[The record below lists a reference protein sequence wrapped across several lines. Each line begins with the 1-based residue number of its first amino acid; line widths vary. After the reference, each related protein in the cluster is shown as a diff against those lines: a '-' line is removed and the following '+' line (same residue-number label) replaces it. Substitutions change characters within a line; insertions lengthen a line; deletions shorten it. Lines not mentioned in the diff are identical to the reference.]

1 MRIQHWLYTL
11 PLRLRSLFRR
21 SQLDQELTEEL
32 SYHLDQKTNQFIAA
46 GMSADEARHAALRA
60 MGGLEQRK
68 EQCRD
73 TRKINWLQDF
83 LQDFRYAARTLRKSP
98 GFTAIAILT
107 LALGI
112 GANSAIFS
120 VVDAILLRPLPYPEP
135 DRLVRIWES
144 SLRLDTPRNVVNP
157 FNFLD
162 WRDRSQ
168 SFESMAAISDA
179 TTNLSSHGQ
188 PVAVPGMQVSTDF
201 FSILRVAPFLGRTFT
216 PADGVP
222 GQDHSIILSYDLWH
236 RQFGDDRSIIGQKID
251 VDGVPCEVIGVMP
264 KSFSFPKM
272 KPEVWTPMA
281 INRSDDWKSGRYLTV
296 VARLKPGV
304 SVAQAQQDMLRVA
317 EFTAQARPDF
327 NKSWS
332 ANVVPML
339 EDATQFV
346 RRPLWVL
353 LSAVG
358 FLLLIACA
366 NVANLL
372 LMRGTGRL
380 RELAVRSALGAA
392 RSRIIRQLFA
402 ESLLLSLAGM
412 FVGLFFAYFGLSA
425 LLALIP
431 QSNPLPRA
439 EPISI
444 DARVL
449 LFAFFAT
456 LLTAVLFGLVPA
468 FRLSFVDL
476 QNALKQGSLRSGV
489 GGHQTLRR
497 IFVVAEVALALLLS
511 VGAGLMLRSLARLTS
526 TDPGFSTDHLLTMH
540 IWTSPVRYEDNL
552 KRSQHFDRILT
563 EIRSTPGVQAAGS
576 THFLPLMDRTS
587 GSCFSPADQPP
598 PTPAE
603 SPTAQ
608 FLIISSGY
616 FQTMSTAILAGRD
629 FEPRD
634 NFNSS
639 PVAIVN
645 HAFVE
650 KYFPGQSILG
660 KQFNVCWTLKK
671 PAEIVGIVADA
682 RQAEL
687 QDSPAPTIFL
697 SNSQAPMYFA
707 TLVVRATGDP
717 LQIVRDV
724 EAAVHRVDPDQA
736 VSDVQ
741 TMDAVFSNSV
751 SSPRFQ
757 AVLLLVFAALAI
769 ALAMIGVYG
778 VISYS
783 VSQRINE
790 IGIRVALGAR
800 SYDVFRL
807 ILREA
812 LALSAVAL
820 VIGLLASLAL
830 GRVLQS
836 LLFEV
841 TPTDPATLA
850 SVAALVLL
858 VSIAAAAIPARR
870 ATHIDPLT
878 ALRYE

>member
-1 MRIQHWLYTL
+1 MRIEQWFYTL

-21 SQLDQELTEEL
+21 SQVDQELTEEL
-32 SYHLDQKTNQFIAA
+32 CYYLEQKTSQFIAA
-46 GMSADEARHAALRA
+46 GMSADEARRAALLS
-60 MGGLEQRK
+60 MDGLEQRK

-73 TRKINWLQDF
+73 THKVNWIQDF
-83 LQDFRYAARTLRKSP
+83 LQDFRCAARTLRKSP
-98 GFTAIAILT
+98 AFTAVAILT

-120 VVDAILLRPLPYPEP
+120 VVDAILLRPLPYPQP

-144 SLRLDTPRNVVNP
+144 SVRYDSSRNVVNP

-168 SFESMAAISDA
+168 SFESMAAISGLM
-179 TTNLSSHGQ
+179 TNLSSHGQ
-188 PVAVPGMQVSTDF
+188 PVAVPGMQVSPEF
-201 FSILRVAPFLGRTFT
+201 FSILRVAPFLGRAFT

-222 GQDHSIILSYDLWH
+222 GQDRSVILSYDLWH
-236 RQFGDDRSIIGQKID
+236 RQFGDDGSLVGQKID
-251 VDGVPCEVIGVMP
+251 VDGSPYEVIGVMP
-264 KSFSFPKM
+264 KGFSFPKM
-272 KPEVWTPMA
+272 KAEVWTPLA
-281 INRSDDWKSGRYLTV
+281 LERTDDYKGGRYLTV

-304 SVAQAQQDMLRVA
+304 SIAQAQQDMLRVTD
-317 EFTAQARPDF
+317 FTAQARPDF
-327 NKSWS
+327 NKNWS

-339 EDATQFV
+339 EDATHLV

-353 LSAVG
+353 LAAVG
-358 FLLLIACA
+358 FLLLISCA

-372 LMRGTGRL
+372 LMRGTSRL
-380 RELAVRSALGAA
+380 RELAVRSSLGAA

-412 FVGLFFAYFGLSA
+412 LVGLLFASLGLSA

-431 QSNPLPRA
+431 QSAPLPRS

-449 LFAFFAT
+449 LFTFFAS
-456 LLTAVLFGLVPA
+456 LFTAVLFGLIPA
-468 FRLSFVDL
+468 FRLSLIDL

-526 TDPGFSTDHLLTMH
+526 VDPGFRPEHLLTMH
-540 IWTSPVRYEDNL
+540 VWTSPSRYSDNL
-552 KRSQHFDRILT
+552 KRSQYLDRILI
-563 EIRSTPGVQAAGS
+563 ELRGTPGVQAAGS
-576 THFLPLMDRTS
+576 VHFLPLMDQIS
-587 GSCFSPADQPP
+587 GSCFSPADQPA

-603 SPTAQ
+603 SPSAQ

-616 FQTMSTAILAGRD
+616 FRTMGTALLAGRD

-634 NFNSS
+634 DFNAS
-639 PVAIVN
+639 PVLIVN
-645 HAFVE
+645 HAFVDHF
-650 KYFPGQSILG
+650 FPGQNVLG
-660 KQFNVCWTLKK
+660 KQLNVCWTLTK
-671 PAEIVGIVADA
+671 PVQIVGVVADA
-682 RQAEL
+682 RQAGLDDAPE
-687 QDSPAPTIFL
+687 PTIFL

-707 TLVVRATGDP
+707 TLVIRATSDP
-717 LQIVRDV
+717 LQIARDA

-736 VSDVQ
+736 VSDIQ
-741 TMDAVFSNSV
+741 TMETVFSNSV
-751 SSPRFQ
+751 SGPRFQ
-757 AVLLLVFAALAI
+757 TVLLLVFAALAI

-778 VISYS
+778 VVSYS
-783 VSQRINE
+783 VSQRIAE

-800 SYDVFRL
+800 SSDVFRL
-807 ILREA
+807 VLREA
-812 LALSAVAL
+812 ITLSAIALAL
-820 VIGLLASLAL
+820 GLLGSLAL
-830 GRVLQS
+830 GHVLQS

-850 SVAALVLL
+850 TVAAVVLA
-858 VSIAAAAIPARR
+858 VSVLAAALPARR
-870 ATHIDPLT
+870 ATTIDPLT